1 MSEDVPS
8 SGLTDR
14 VRQILAVYE
23 KPGASVAQLL
33 CDNHDPA
40 SIAYRVVASDLSA
53 CELTYDEL
61 ATSSRRLA
69 NSLAAM
75 GLGQG
80 DRIVTLMGKSVD
92 YLVTLL
98 AIWRIG
104 AVQVPLFTAFAPPA
118 IAYRLA
124 ASECKL
130 IVCDPSQRC
139 KLEFGAIAPVNA
151 SWRILCTTGAQSGDL
166 SLPDLISTG
175 RPDPDRQGVV

>member
-14 VRQILAVYE
+14 VRQILAVFE

-69 NSLAAM
+69 NSLAAT

-80 DRIVTLMGKSVD
+80 DRIVTLLDRKMVVYGQSVSVRVD
-92 YLVTLL
+92 VGVG
-98 AIWRIG
+98 RII
-104 AVQVPLFTAFAPPA
+104 QTK
-118 IAYRLA
+118 IKR
-124 ASECKL
+124 
-130 IVCDPSQRC
+130 
-139 KLEFGAIAPVNA
+139 
-151 SWRILCTTGAQSGDL
+151 T
-166 SLPDLISTG
+166 ST
-175 RPDPDRQGVV
+175 

>member
-80 DRIVTLMGKSVD
+80 DRIVTLMRSEEHTSE
-92 YLVTLL
+92 LQSLM
-98 AIWRIG
+98 RISY
-104 AVQVPLFTAFAPPA
+104 AVFCLKKKT
-118 IAYRLA
+118 
-124 ASECKL
+124 
-130 IVCDPSQRC
+130 
-139 KLEFGAIAPVNA
+139 
-151 SWRILCTTGAQSGDL
+151 
-166 SLPDLISTG
+166 
-175 RPDPDRQGVV
+175 

>member
-1 MSEDVPS
+1 MAEDGPR
-8 SGLTDR
+8 SGWTDR
-14 VRQILAVYE
+14 VRQSRAVDE

-124 ASECKL
+124 DRK
-130 IVCDPSQRC
+130 
-139 KLEFGAIAPVNA
+139 
-151 SWRILCTTGAQSGDL
+151 
-166 SLPDLISTG
+166 ST
-175 RPDPDRQGVV
+175 RLNSSH

>member
-1 MSEDVPS
+1 MIRRPPRSNRPDTRFPVTPLFRS
-8 SGLTDR
+8 
-14 VRQILAVYE
+14 
-23 KPGASVAQLL
+23 
-33 CDNHDPA
+33 
-40 SIAYRVVASDLSA
+40 SA

-124 ASECKL
+124 DRK
-130 IVCDPSQRC
+130 
-139 KLEFGAIAPVNA
+139 
-151 SWRILCTTGAQSGDL
+151 
-166 SLPDLISTG
+166 ST
-175 RPDPDRQGVV
+175 RLNSSH